1 MATLGAEALR
11 AKSGNATPEQA
22 SRLGEVAFYQLA
34 LGPDTLDEGLATL
47 STIAARD
54 QQYFA
59 AWAVHTLCA
68 RALRRPDEREAID
81 QHRVALAAALD
92 QRGVAWQAP
101 KGPVGCRTVP

>member
-1 MATLGAEALR
+1 MSCVRFG
-11 AKSGNATPEQA
+11 
-22 SRLGEVAFYQLA
+22 VADA
-34 LGPDTLDEGLATL
+34 
-47 STIAARD
+47 
-54 QQYFA
+54 A